1 MTMFKRKSPAK
12 LQEKLEQMSAK
23 KSFDNAD
30 EWKLSTD
37 KLGNGSAVIRFLPAK
52 TDEDLPFVKI
62 FTHGFKENG
71 NWFIE
76 ACPSTIDQ
84 PCPVCAANGDL
95 WKTENEDN
103 QNIARK
109 RKRTLSYWAN
119 IVVIKDDK
127 NPDNV
132 GKVFKYRFG
141 KKILDKIT
149 QAAQPD
155 EDLGLAGMDVTCVF
169 DGANFSL
176 KSKKVSGFPNY
187 DDSKFGAASEL
198 YDGDEAKL
206 GEVWEAMHD
215 LNKIIAP
222 SAFKSE
228 GDLQKRF
235 LQVTG
240 AAAPKASA
248 AQNLEA
254 QLNTSAPTQQ
264 NAPAKKAAPTAD
276 LSEAKEAA
284 PVADTVTD
292 SVDDE
297 LDALLADLELD
308 E

>member
-1 MTMFKRKSPAK
+1 MSMFKRKSPAQ
-12 LQEKLEQMSAK
+12 LQEKLEKLDSK
-23 KSFDNAD
+23 KSFDKAD

-37 KLGNGSAVIRFLPAK
+37 KLGNGSAVIRFLPSK
-52 TDEDLPFVKI
+52 GEDDLPFVKI

-76 ACPSTIDQ
+76 NCPSTIDL
-84 PCPVCAANGDL
+84 PCPCCAANGEL

-119 IVVIKDDK
+119 IIVLKDDAAPE
-127 NPDNV
+127 NE

-149 QAAQPD
+149 QAAQAD
-155 EDLGLAGMDVTCVF
+155 EDLGLPGMDVTCVF

-176 KSKKVSGFPNY
+176 KAKKVSGFPNY
-187 DDSKFGAASEL
+187 DDSKFGPSTEL
-198 YDGDEAKL
+198 YGGDEDKL
-206 GEVWEAMHD
+206 KEVWESMHD
-215 LNKIIAP
+215 LNAIIAP

-240 AAAPKASA
+240 AAQPKASA

-254 QLNTSAPTQQ
+254 QLNTSAPAQANAAKTVTKSEASIETQ
-264 NAPAKKAAPTAD
+264 APAST
-276 LSEAKEAA
+276 EA
-284 PVADTVTD
+284 VTD

-308 E
+308 D

>member
-12 LQEKLEQMSAK
+12 LQEKLEQMTTK
-23 KSFDNAD
+23 KSYDNAD

-52 TDEDLPFVKI
+52 GEDDLPFVKI

-76 ACPSTIDQ
+76 ACPSTIDL
-84 PCPVCAANGDL
+84 PCPCCAANGEL

-119 IVVIKDDK
+119 IVVLKDEA
-127 NPDNV
+127 NPDNE

-149 QAAQPD
+149 QAAQAD
-155 EDLGLAGMDVTCVF
+155 EDLGVAGMDVTCVF
-169 DGANFSL
+169 EGAPFSL
-176 KSKKVSGFPNY
+176 KAKKVSGFPNY
-187 DDSKFGAASEL
+187 DDSKFGASSEL
-198 YDGDEAKL
+198 YNGDETKL

-215 LNKIIAP
+215 LSAIIAP

-228 GDLQKRF
+228 ADLKKRF

-240 AAAPKASA
+240 AQESKGSAS
-248 AQNLEA
+248 QNLQA
-254 QLNTSAPTQQ
+254 QLNTSAPS
-264 NAPAKKAAPTAD
+264 NANA
-276 LSEAKEAA
+276 EAKETKSTSGSI
-284 PVADTVTD
+284 DTSTD
-292 SVDDE
+292 VVDSSDAELDE
-297 LDALLADLELD
+297 LLAGLELD
-308 E
+308 D